1 MAAKDKEIEELKAQM
16 AEMSATKEGR
26 EKLEKRISELE
37 AQNKDD
43 RVTFQLQLAGCKNVK
58 AAKALLDDYDGDID
72 KMKGPLAASPRAPPR
87 TSTRSW
93 TARSASRRRSP
104 SERRPT
110 CQTASAP

>member
-58 AAKALLDDYDGDID
+58 AAKALMDDYDGDID
-72 KMKGPLAASPRAPPR
+72 KMKAACDYLFADPKKTGSTGGKPEGAASDLDEKLDRAFGFKKKK
-87 TSTRSW
+87 S
-93 TARSASRRRSP
+93 
-104 SERRPT
+104 
-110 CQTASAP
+110 

>member
-1 MAAKDKEIEELKAQM
+1 MAAKDKEIEDLKAQM

-72 KMKGPLAASPRAPPR
+72 KMKAACDYLFADPKK
-87 TSTRSW
+87 TGSTGGK
-93 TARSASRRRSP
+93 P
-104 SERRPT
+104 EG
-110 CQTASAP
+110 TASDLDEKLDRAFGFKKKKS